1 MDYVPLPKTGRL
13 WKGKVDFLRPFKG
26 GPAAAGD
33 SGDHVTP
40 LYDPYLHRQQDEEPD
55 LKNLN
60 VALAA
65 LIDIFPDIEPE
76 VFREM
81 LLSVSE
87 ESRVEIVTEQ
97 LLKRDAK
104 WIRGRYRAPD
114 ATRQDKRAVATPTTL
129 PSLAVEE
136 AFRSESYKRA
146 VKQVCYQEFRSLS
159 HSSIKAVLAEHNHS
173 YTLSRPVLLQL
184 TTKSWRYTLSNLL
197 TRRSTSW
204 QQASEHPYVVRHPGQ
219 SVDSQTSAVR
229 RTGNADLDHEIWMSL
244 VQPESHRQQQA
255 QLEADRSLA
264 NQLAESEAEEIG
276 ALFDCECCYSSV
288 NFEQMAFCD
297 IDLHQLCHD
306 CVRRTIAEALYGQ
319 GWARAADLH
328 KSALRCFA
336 LEDCQGCIPRKSTRL
351 ALSRNEDGKAAW
363 EEFQARLTNDALIKS
378 GIRLQRCPFCTYAEA
393 DEIPALNLRDWRD
406 FWAQVARN
414 SAPMVQFTF
423 VLLLVCMTLFTVPL
437 LVLAMTT
444 WVLVHFYPPAGA
456 ILNESWTR
464 VYKQRQGSK
473 FKCGNPHCLRTSCVH
488 CNALWRDPHTCFE
501 SEKTSLRTAIE
512 SSATAAVKRTCPRCM
527 LSFVKSSG
535 CNKLVCNCGY
545 TMCYICRQEV
555 TSREGYAHFC
565 QHFRPNGGRC
575 SECERCDLYGDEDE
589 EAAIRE
595 AVGVA
600 ERAWR
605 DKEHGNV
612 DAQATELMVE
622 ALIGRSRYTKW
633 WQQYLDGIVDA
644 LAR

>member
-26 GPAAAGD
+26 GAAAGE

-40 LYDPYLHRQQDEEPD
+40 LYDPELHRHQDDEPD

-114 ATRQDKRAVATPTTL
+114 ATGQDKPATATPTTF
-129 PSLAVEE
+129 SCLAVEE
-136 AFRSESYKRA
+136 AFRSESYKKA

-197 TRRSTSW
+197 TRRSTSG
-204 QQASEHPYVVRHPGQ
+204 QQASEHPYIVRHPGQ
-219 SVDSQTSAVR
+219 SVDNQTSAVR
-229 RTGNADLDHEIWMSL
+229 RTGNADLDREIWMLL
-244 VQPESHRQQQA
+244 VQPESHRQQQE

-264 NQLAESEAEEIG
+264 NQLAESEAEEVG

-297 IDLHQLCHD
+297 VDMHQLCHD
-306 CVRRTIAEALYGQ
+306 CVRRTVTEALYGQ
-319 GWARAADLH
+319 GWARAADLD
-328 KSALRCFA
+328 KNALRCFA
-336 LEDCQGCIPRKSTRL
+336 MEDCQGCIPRTSTHL
-351 ALSRNEDGKAAW
+351 ALSRNEDGEAAW

-393 DEIPALNLRDWRD
+393 DEIPTLALRDWRN
-406 FWAQVARN
+406 FWAQVARK
-414 SAPMVQFTF
+414 SPPMVQFTF
-423 VLLLVCMTLFTVPL
+423 LLLLACVTLFTAPL
-437 LVLAMTT
+437 VMLVMAT
-444 WVLVHFYPPAGA
+444 WALFKLYPPAGA

-473 FKCGNPHCLRTSCVH
+473 FKCGNPHCLRTSCVR

-512 SSATAAVKRTCPRCM
+512 SSATAAVKRTCPR
-527 LSFVKSSG
+527 
-535 CNKLVCNCGY
+535 
-545 TMCYICRQEV
+545 
-555 TSREGYAHFC
+555 
-565 QHFRPNGGRC
+565 
-575 SECERCDLYGDEDE
+575 
-589 EAAIRE
+589 
-595 AVGVA
+595 
-600 ERAWR
+600 
-605 DKEHGNV
+605 
-612 DAQATELMVE
+612 
-622 ALIGRSRYTKW
+622 
-633 WQQYLDGIVDA
+633 
-644 LAR
+644 

>member
-26 GPAAAGD
+26 GAVAGE
-33 SGDHVTP
+33 SGDYVTP
-40 LYDPYLHRQQDEEPD
+40 LYDPELHRQQDDEPD

-114 ATRQDKRAVATPTTL
+114 AIRQDKPATATPTTF
-129 PSLAVEE
+129 SCLAVDE
-136 AFRSESYKRA
+136 AFRSESYKKA

-173 YTLSRPVLLQL
+173 YSLSRPVLLQL

-197 TRRSTSW
+197 TRRSTSG
-204 QQASEHPYVVRHPGQ
+204 QQPSEHPYIVRHPGQ
-219 SVDSQTSAVR
+219 SGDNQTSAVR
-229 RTGNADLDHEIWMSL
+229 RTGNADLDREIWMLL
-244 VQPESHRQQQA
+244 VQPESHRQQQE

-264 NQLAESEAEEIG
+264 NQLAESEAEEVG

-297 IDLHQLCHD
+297 VDMHQLCHD
-306 CVRRTIAEALYGQ
+306 CVRRTVTEALYGQ
-319 GWARAADLH
+319 GWARAADLD
-328 KSALRCFA
+328 KNALRCFA
-336 LEDCQGCIPRKSTRL
+336 MEDCQGCIPRTSTHL
-351 ALSRNEDGKAAW
+351 ALSRSEEGEAAW

-393 DEIPALNLRDWRD
+393 DEIPTLVLRDWRD
-406 FWAQVARN
+406 FWAQVARK
-414 SAPMVQFTF
+414 SPPMVQFTF
-423 VLLLVCMTLFTVPL
+423 VLLLTCVTLFTAPL
-437 LVLAMTT
+437 LMLVMTT
-444 WVLVHFYPPAGA
+444 WALFKLYPPAGA
-456 ILNESWTR
+456 IPNESWTR

-473 FKCGNPHCLRTSCVH
+473 FKCGNPHCLRTSCVR

-622 ALIGRSRYTKW
+622 ALVGRSRYTKW